1 MTYLDDELDRILDDQ
16 TGQYSHEDVQAAKGW
31 HTTWER
37 RWEAQSKTLA
47 AEREQEAKAKQDRL
61 YEHIRATQ
69 KEADANKAALEAGDM
84 SVADFLNR
92 SARLKA
98 RADEYDRRL
107 AGLGSATSLID
118 AMRGDPVGFQD
129 SFFDKWTVLQR
140 HRPSIDTW
148 IHEARIKRRNAQRSR
163 SK

>member
-16 TGQYSHEDVQAAKGW
+16 TGQYSHEDVQAAKSW
-31 HTTWER
+31 HTTWGR

-47 AEREQEAKAKQDRL
+47 AQREQEASAKQDRL
-61 YEHIRATQ
+61 YEQIRATQ
-69 KEADANKAALEAGDM
+69 KDADANKAALEAGEI
-84 SVADFLNR
+84 SVSEFLNR

-107 AGLGSATSLID
+107 AGIDSAMSLIG

-129 SFFDKWTVLQR
+129 SFFDKWTALQR
-140 HRPSIDTW
+140 HRPSIDIW
-148 IHEARIKRRNAQRSR
+148 IDEARTKRRDAQRAR